1 MYICVY
7 IVDLTYTFFMKK
19 NTLLYLDS
27 FLVERAKQEQI
38 NISELT
44 EEALKHALEKTTPK
58 TAAEYLRRAIT
69 NTNKNLSP
77 YGEAHL
83 LPLQIQ
89 SVTLKNIGKFQN
101 HTVNF
106 KKDTINAVCGPNG
119 SGKSTILRAI
129 HQVFCSPKNYFSDS
143 ENAEI
148 QVRLFPDQQTATI
161 NPNEYDLQDLTRGYK
176 CLLLDNFVPRASPIM
191 LRDLLKLLADLQIQV
206 ITTAYDSSM
215 FPETSNII
223 NLQPQP

>member
-7 IVDLTYTFFMKK
+7 IVDLAYTFFMKK

-27 FLVERAKQEQI
+27 FLVERAKQEDI

-44 EEALKHALEKTTPK
+44 EQALKQTLEKTNPK
-58 TAAEYLRRAIT
+58 TAAEYLRRAIV
-69 NTNKNLSP
+69 NTCKNLSP

-89 SVTLKNIGKFQN
+89 SLTLKNMGKFQN

-119 SGKSTILRAI
+119 SGKSTIIRAI
-129 HQVFCSPKNYFSDS
+129 HQVFCSTKNYFSSS

-148 QVRLFPDQQTATI
+148 QVQLFPDQQTVTV
-161 NPNEYDLQDLTRGYK
+161 NPNEHDLQDLARGYK
-176 CLLLDNFVPRASPIM
+176 CLIMDEVIPAVSPIM
-191 LRDLLKLLADLQIQV
+191 LKDLIELLSDMQIQV
-206 ITTAYDSSM
+206 IATAWDNSM
-215 FPETSNII
+215 FPKTTNII
-223 NLQPQP
+223 NLQPQL

>member
-1 MYICVY
+1 MGP
-7 IVDLTYTFFMKK
+7 
-19 NTLLYLDS
+19 N
-27 FLVERAKQEQI
+27 
-38 NISELT
+38 
-44 EEALKHALEKTTPK
+44 PK
-58 TAAEYLRRAIT
+58 TATEYLRRAIV
-69 NTNKNLSP
+69 NTSKNLSP

-129 HQVFCSPKNYFSDS
+129 HQVFCSTKNYFSDS

-148 QVRLFPDQQTATI
+148 QVQLFPDQQTATV

-191 LRDLLKLLADLQIQV
+191 LMDLLKLLADLQIQV
-206 ITTAYDSSM
+206 ITTAYDPSR
-215 FPETSNII
+215 FPETTNII

>member
-1 MYICVY
+1 MYICIY

-27 FLVERAKQEQI
+27 HLVERAKQEDI

-44 EEALKHALEKTTPK
+44 EQALKQTLEKTNPK
-58 TAAEYLRRAIT
+58 TAAEYLRRAIV
-69 NTNKNLSP
+69 NTSKNLSP

-101 HTVNF
+101 HTINF
-106 KKDTINAVCGPNG
+106 KKDTINAVCGPNE
-119 SGKSTILRAI
+119 SGKSTITRAI
-129 HQVFCSPKNYFSDS
+129 HQVFCSTKNYFSSS

-148 QVRLFPDQQTATI
+148 QVQLFPDQQTITV
-161 NPNEYDLQDLTRGYK
+161 NPNEHDLQDLARGYK
-176 CLLLDNFVPRASPIM
+176 CLIMDEVIPAVSPIM
-191 LRDLLKLLADLQIQV
+191 LNDLIELLSDMQIQV
-206 ITTAYDSSM
+206 ITTAYNHSR
-215 FPETSNII
+215 FPETTNII
-223 NLQPQP
+223 NLQP

>member
-27 FLVERAKQEQI
+27 HLVERAKQEQI

-44 EEALKHALEKTTPK
+44 EQALKQTLEKTRPK
-58 TAAEYLRRAIT
+58 TAAEYLRRAIV
-69 NTNKNLSP
+69 NTSKNLSP

-106 KKDTINAVCGPNG
+106 KKDTINLVCGSGG
-119 SGKSTILRAI
+119 SGKSTIIRAI
-129 HQVFCSPKNYFSDS
+129 HQVFCSTKNYYSS
-143 ENAEI
+143 CENAEI
-148 QVRLFPDQQTATI
+148 QVQLFPDQQTATV

-176 CLLLDNFVPRASPIM
+176 CLLLDNFVPGASPIM
-191 LRDLLKLLADLQIQV
+191 LMDLLKLLADLQIQV
-206 ITTAYDSSM
+206 ITTAYDPSR
-215 FPETSNII
+215 FPETTNII